1 MFLPHAHVHPRRPN
15 RNLHRVLGVPGYRY
29 LDTGEEIPDVPRDCI
44 RVLTLTPGMKVEARY
59 GGGLDFYPGTI
70 DGINS
75 RCVSLGD
82 SLIILRVGTP

>member
-1 MFLPHAHVHPRRPN
+1 MCRRFGHHLLCHTPMSFPTIP
-15 RNLHRVLGVPGYRY
+15 LHSFAAFFSMLGCRY

-75 RCVSLGD
+75 R
-82 SLIILRVGTP
+82 

>member
-1 MFLPHAHVHPRRPN
+1 MSNFRRI
-15 RNLHRVLGVPGYRY
+15 LLDCRY

-70 DGINS
+70 NDINS
-75 RCVSLGD
+75 R
-82 SLIILRVGTP
+82 